1 MELINKENIN
11 IEIREVITIKEFE
24 LCSALQKEVFSL
36 PDIETSP
43 VRHFVITKNSGGF
56 ILGAFL
62 EEKLV
67 GFVLSMAGIRGKER
81 FFYSHLTAVLKD
93 FQNHGIGAKLKWA
106 QRDFALAQDV
116 NFIKWTFQPILPR
129 NAFFNL
135 NRLGAV
141 IKQYSPNFY
150 GTDYPN
156 LRGEVESLGLDSD
169 RLFAEWQL
177 DSEKVN
183 KLAKKEDYPESGEVA
198 RTIEIPTD
206 WQSVVKTDLKKAI
219 AEQTRVKHEFQ
230 TAFATGL
237 ICRAF
242 ERSEI
247 NPKYLLF
254 KN

>member
-1 MELINKENIN
+1 MTKENIK
-11 IEIREVITIKEFE
+11 IEIREIVTIKEFE

-56 ILGAFL
+56 ILGAFI
-62 EEKLV
+62 EGKLI
-67 GFVLSMAGIRGKER
+67 GFVLSMAGICGQER
-81 FFYSHLTAVLKD
+81 YFYSHLTAVLKD

-106 QRDFALAQDV
+106 QRAFALSQDV
-116 NFIKWTFQPILPR
+116 NYIKWTFQPVLPR

-135 NRLGAV
+135 NRLGA
-141 IKQYSPNFY
+141 IIQQYSPNFY

-156 LRGEVESLGLDSD
+156 LQGEAESLGLDSD

-177 DSEKVN
+177 NSEKVN
-183 KLAKKEDYPESGEVA
+183 KLANGENYTESGEIVQ
-198 RTIEIPTD
+198 TIEIPTD
-206 WQSVVKTDLKKAI
+206 WQNLVKIDLKKAI
-219 AEQTRVKHEFQ
+219 AEQERVKHEFQ
-230 TAFATGL
+230 TAFATDL

-242 ERSEI
+242 ERSET